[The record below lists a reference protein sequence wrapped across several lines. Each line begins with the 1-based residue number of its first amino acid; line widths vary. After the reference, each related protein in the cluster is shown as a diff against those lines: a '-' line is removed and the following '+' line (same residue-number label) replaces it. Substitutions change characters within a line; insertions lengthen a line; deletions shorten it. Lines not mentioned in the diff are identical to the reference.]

1 MKKMIDILKRFWKP
15 IIMILM
21 GLVIISQCSHISYLN
36 EENTRLETNFE
47 AVCDSAKVWKTKSGQ
62 LATQTKNMRVALQE
76 LEMLYGGTKD
86 KIKDLKIKIKNLE
99 TYQKG
104 VITKTI
110 HDTITLRDTS
120 LDNHIYKTGTMSD
133 GCVNLTFTLLDTAM
147 VVGLNSIDT
156 IDVFIVKS
164 KEGGWWKFWMWPRKT
179 IYTTTA
185 TSACPNTEV
194 IINTFTVKNK
204 K

>member
-1 MKKMIDILKRFWKP
+1 MKQVIDMIKRFWKP

-47 AVCDSAKVWKTKSGQ
+47 AVCDSTKVWKTKSEQ
-62 LATQTKNMRVALQE
+62 LVNQTKNIEVTIRE
-76 LEMLYGGTKD
+76 LERLYGGAKNEVQ
-86 KIKDLKIKIKNLE
+86 DLKIKIKNLE
-99 TYQKG
+99 TYQRG

-110 HDTITLRDTS
+110 HDTIILRDTV
-120 LDNHIYKTGTMSD
+120 LDNHIYKTGMMSD
-133 GCVNLTFTLLDTAM
+133 ECVNLTVTLRDTTM
-147 VVGLNSIDT
+147 VIDLNET
-156 IDVFIVKS
+156 VVIDVFIAKT
-164 KEGGWWKFWMWPRKT
+164 KEHSWWKFWMWPRKT

-185 TSACPNTEV
+185 TSTCPNTEV
-194 IINTFTVKNK
+194 IINTCTIK

>member
-1 MKKMIDILKRFWKP
+1 MKQVIDMIKRFWKP

-47 AVCDSAKVWKTKSGQ
+47 AVCDSTKVWKTKSGQ
-62 LATQTKNMRVALQE
+62 LVNQTKNMEVTIRE
-76 LEMLYGGTKD
+76 LEMLYGGAKNEVQ
-86 KIKDLKIKIKNLE
+86 DLKIKIKNLE

-110 HDTITLRDTS
+110 HDTITLRDTV
-120 LDNHIYKTGTMSD
+120 LDDRIYKTGMMSD
-133 GCVNLTFTLLDTAM
+133 GCVNLTFTLRDTTM
-147 VVGLNSIDT
+147 VIDLNETDV
-156 IDVFIVKS
+156 IDVFIVKT
-164 KEGGWWKFWMWPRKT
+164 KEGRWWKFWMWPRKT

-185 TSACPNTEV
+185 TSTCPNTEV
-194 IINTFTVKNK
+194 IINTCTIK

>member
-1 MKKMIDILKRFWKP
+1 MKQVIDMIKRFWKP

-47 AVCDSAKVWKTKSGQ
+47 AVCDSTKVWKTKSGQ
-62 LATQTKNMRVALQE
+62 LVNQTKNMEVTIRE
-76 LEMLYGGTKD
+76 LEMLYGGAKNEVQ
-86 KIKDLKIKIKNLE
+86 DLKIKIKNLE

-110 HDTITLRDTS
+110 HDTITLRDTV
-120 LDNHIYKTGTMSD
+120 LDDHIYKTGMMSD
-133 GCVNLTFTLLDTAM
+133 GCVNLTFTLRDTTM
-147 VVGLNSIDT
+147 VIDLNETDV
-156 IDVFIVKS
+156 IDVFIVKT
-164 KEGGWWKFWMWPRKT
+164 KEGRWWKFWMWPRKT

-185 TSACPNTEV
+185 TSTCPNTEV
-194 IINTFTVKNK
+194 IINTCTIK

>member
-1 MKKMIDILKRFWKP
+1 MIKRFWKP
-15 IIMILM
+15 IIMMLM

-47 AVCDSAKVWKTKSGQ
+47 AVCDSTKVWKTKSGQ
-62 LATQTKNMRVALQE
+62 LVNQTKNMEVTIRE
-76 LEMLYGGTKD
+76 LEMLYGGAKNEVQ
-86 KIKDLKIKIKNLE
+86 DLKIKIKNLE

-110 HDTITLRDTS
+110 HDTITLRDTV
-120 LDNHIYKTGTMSD
+120 LDDHIYKTGMMSD
-133 GCVNLTFTLLDTAM
+133 GCVNLTFTLRDTTM
-147 VVGLNSIDT
+147 VIDLNETDI
-156 IDVFIVKS
+156 IDVFIVKT
-164 KEGGWWKFWMWPRKT
+164 KEHSWWKFWMWPRKT

-185 TSACPNTEV
+185 TSTCPNTEV
-194 IINTFTVKNK
+194 IINTCTIK

>member
-1 MKKMIDILKRFWKP
+1 MKRVIDILKRFWKP
-15 IIMILM
+15 IIMMLM
-21 GLVIISQCSHISYLN
+21 GLAIISQCSRISYLN

-62 LATQTKNMRVALQE
+62 LVTQTKNMEVTIQE
-76 LEMLYGGTKD
+76 LEMLYGDTKD

-110 HDTITLRDTS
+110 HDTVTLRDTV
-120 LDNHIYKTGTMSD
+120 LDNHIYKTGMMSD

-147 VVGLNSIDT
+147 VIDLNETDV

-164 KEGGWWKFWMWPRKT
+164 KEGRGWKFWMWPRKT

-185 TSACPNTEV
+185 TSTCPNTEV
-194 IINTFTVKNK
+194 IINTCTIK

>member
-1 MKKMIDILKRFWKP
+1 MIDMIKRFLKP
-15 IIMILM
+15 IIMMLM
-21 GLVIISQCSHISYLN
+21 GLAIISQYSHISHLN

-47 AVCDSAKVWKTKSGQ
+47 AVCDSTKVWKTKSGL
-62 LATQTKNMRVALQE
+62 LATQTKNMAVTIQE

-86 KIKDLKIKIKNLE
+86 EIKDLKIKIKNLE
-99 TYQKG
+99 TYQRG

-110 HDTITLRDTS
+110 HDTITLRDTV

-133 GCVNLTFTLLDTAM
+133 GCVNLTFTLRDTTM
-147 VVGLNSIDT
+147 VIDLNETDV
-156 IDVFIVKS
+156 IDVFVVKT
-164 KEGGWWKFWMWPRKT
+164 KEGRWWKFWMWPRKT

-194 IINTFTVKNK
+194 IVNTCTIK

>member
-1 MKKMIDILKRFWKP
+1 MKRVIDILKWFWKP

-47 AVCDSAKVWKTKSGQ
+47 AAYDSVKVWKTKSGQ
-62 LATQTKNMRVALQE
+62 LATQTKNMEVTIQE

-86 KIKDLKIKIKNLE
+86 AMKDLKVKIKNLE

-110 HDTITLRDTS
+110 HDTITLHDTV
-120 LDNHIYKTGTMSD
+120 LDNHIYKTGMMSD
-133 GCVNLTFTLLDTAM
+133 GCVDLTFTLRDTTM
-147 VVGLNSIDT
+147 VIDLNETDV
-156 IDVFIVKS
+156 IDVFIVKT
-164 KEGGWWKFWMWPRKT
+164 KEGRWWKFWMWPRKT

-185 TSACPNTEV
+185 TSTCPNTEV
-194 IINTFTVKNK
+194 IINTCTIK